1 MFAVVL
7 NSVLS
12 RAGQSLSSQYY
23 KDSQSKSV
31 VLLDGGSTLAQKIL
45 FVPWELN
52 IQSSDKIKA
61 QKVNYLILFDINK
74 VLFVILVI
82 VRFSQMVY

>member
-45 FVPWELN
+45 FVPWQTEIEEAETTKN
-52 IQSSDKIKA
+52 
-61 QKVNYLILFDINK
+61 QKVN
-74 VLFVILVI
+74 
-82 VRFSQMVY
+82 